1 MNGSTQQAVSHHYD
15 ALSVKAAFF
24 AFAFLPVLLLVF
36 LLLP

>member
-1 MNGSTQQAVSHHYD
+1 MNGSTQQAVSRHHA

-24 AFAFLPVLLLVF
+24 AFASLPVFLLVF

>member
-15 ALSVKAAFF
+15 ALSVKAALF
-24 AFAFLPVLLLVF
+24 AFASLPVFLLVF